1 MARPDSISLTPCSE
15 PIESLMEKRF
25 IPSTRR
31 SASISSAQ
39 MSVDPSGFRQ
49 CPLEVLYK
57 EGDVALGRQ
66 PGFWVVKINMAWR
79 PHAAAASA
87 PPTKRQ
93 RVINGLV
100 SYTRIHFVNEERFF
114 DQHGYPNAPA
124 HKQEHAKFIFKV
136 KAFQDDFERG
146 KLTLSLDIMNFLSDW
161 LTSATG

>member
-1 MARPDSISLTPCSE
+1 MPLLQWNDSLSVRIDSIDAEHKKL
-15 PIESLMEKRF
+15 IAMINALHDAMRQQ
-25 IPSTRR
+25 R
-31 SASISSAQ
+31 SKAVQ
-39 MSVDPSGFRQ
+39 
-49 CPLEVLYK
+49 
-57 EGDVALGRQ
+57 
-66 PGFWVVKINMAWR
+66 
-79 PHAAAASA
+79 
-87 PPTKRQ
+87 Q

-161 LTSATG
+161 LSDHIKGSDQRYSDYLAAKGVISPGSCSESA